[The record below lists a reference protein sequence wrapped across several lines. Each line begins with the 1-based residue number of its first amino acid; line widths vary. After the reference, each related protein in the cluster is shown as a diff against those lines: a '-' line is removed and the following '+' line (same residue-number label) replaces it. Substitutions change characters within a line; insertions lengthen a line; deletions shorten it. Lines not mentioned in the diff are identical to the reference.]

1 MDLLQFCRTKPS
13 RQKKKRPSTY
23 RGWPDRGGY
32 LGRPP
37 LPRRGPQ
44 FSSPWASTPTI
55 STEYPIQRAGK
66 RTCSTTRDLHLSVV
80 HRCSRRP
87 PTGKGKRSSQAAAR
101 RDTKTRRR
109 PPRADPLPLVQRS
122 PLPSPVGFWSAPKI
136 PHRSSSNSFSF
147 FAGRLDPYP
156 KLDPLVR

>member
-23 RGWPDRGGY
+23 RGWPDLGGY

-122 PLPSPVGFWSAPKI
+122 PLPSPVGF
-136 PHRSSSNSFSF
+136 
-147 FAGRLDPYP
+147 
-156 KLDPLVR
+156 